1 MKIGYFGDSYCAAN
15 EREHIDF
22 AWTELVAKELG
33 CEIHNECIHGD
44 TLFHAYKYLE
54 ECEVDLDYLVFCISD
69 PIRLPNQFRVPTL
82 NHGFNKKI
90 AASRIKNLKEYQTF
104 INLHKLYTPKDYTR
118 LAQKGILFTL
128 DEFFGKK
135 DINTLIIPSFD
146 NSMQGYV
153 FKNAGQANLN
163 LNEDVK
169 KRSKLDYKNDVNH
182 MMEKENRVLAKAVID
197 YFKNNKQNGIIDF
210 KKYFKYLDK

>member
-1 MKIGYFGDSYCAAN
+1 MY
-15 EREHIDF
+15 
-22 AWTELVAKELG
+22 
-33 CEIHNECIHGD
+33 
-44 TLFHAYKYLE
+44 
-54 ECEVDLDYLVFCISD
+54 
-69 PIRLPNQFRVPTL
+69 
-82 NHGFNKKI
+82 
-90 AASRIKNLKEYQTF
+90 
-104 INLHKLYTPKDYTR
+104 
-118 LAQKGILFTL
+118 TL
-128 DEFFGKK
+128 DEFLGKK

-169 KRSKLDYKNDVNH
+169 KRSKIDYNNEVNH
-182 MMEKENRVLAKAVID
+182 MMEKENRVLTKAVID

>member
-15 EREHIDF
+15 QREHIDY

-33 CEIHNECIHGD
+33 CEIHNECIYGD

-69 PIRLPNQFRVPTL
+69 PIRLPNQFRIPTI
-82 NHGFNKKI
+82 NPRFNKKI
-90 AASRIKNLKEYQTF
+90 AESRIKNVREFETYIELHTVYAPNEF
-104 INLHKLYTPKDYTR
+104 IQ
-118 LAQKGILFTL
+118 LAQKGILLSL
-128 DEFFGKK
+128 DEFLGKK

-153 FKNAGQANLN
+153 FKNAGQANFN

-169 KRSKLDYKNDVNH
+169 NRTTLDYENEVNH
-182 MMEKENRVLAKAVID
+182 MMEKENKVLAKAVTD